1 LVKYRLEAFYHLV
14 FVCTYFFAWGNR
26 PARSV
31 IELAEKVRIDLAR
44 PIEISDLLQAKVLHP
59 TW

>member
-1 LVKYRLEAFYHLV
+1 MFIITWF
-14 FVCTYFFAWGNR
+14 FVCTHFFAWGNR

-44 PIEISDLLQAKVLHP
+44 PIGISDLLQAVVQRAEM
-59 TW
+59 